1 MTQEASFEALG
12 DLLDPDFLASLGDVD
27 VDKILTQFDAL
38 HPLISEPPV
47 ESEEPAPPEEPA
59 TPEKP
64 ASPPVFAWMR
74 NDTPS
79 PKKELEEELIVT
91 GRAQRWTLGKTIAA
105 SEKATVREALG
116 EDGRRAAVK
125 VLPRS
130 HRDNEL
136 VDQEAAIACA
146 VSTHESVLDFFDYVK
161 TEEAGYI
168 FMELADGDLYSAVE
182 ASADGL
188 DEDTARGWFRQL
200 VSAVSH
206 CHSLGYAHRDLK
218 PENCLISNGELRLSD
233 FGSAVAMTSRDAGFS
248 CGTIQYAAPERF
260 CDLVS
265 PGFSHTPKGHTNLE
279 AVDLWSLGV
288 ILYILVKKQFPFV
301 EPSSRCRRFCRFFGG
316 QDESIL
322 EGLSTELR
330 DLIRQLLKSAPGER
344 LALEEISSHP
354 WVLNGGSQGSMAEG
368 AVCETGEQGLSLI
381 HI

>member
-161 TEEAGYI
+161 TCLLYTSDAADEE
-168 FMELADGDLYSAVE
+168 DSGDLGGRRIHNKKNKHE
-182 ASADGL
+182 Q
-188 DEDTARGWFRQL
+188 R
-200 VSAVSH
+200 
-206 CHSLGYAHRDLK
+206 
-218 PENCLISNGELRLSD
+218 EL
-233 FGSAVAMTSRDAGFS
+233 
-248 CGTIQYAAPERF
+248 
-260 CDLVS
+260 
-265 PGFSHTPKGHTNLE
+265 
-279 AVDLWSLGV
+279 
-288 ILYILVKKQFPFV
+288 
-301 EPSSRCRRFCRFFGG
+301 
-316 QDESIL
+316 ESVHYRI
-322 EGLSTELR
+322 
-330 DLIRQLLKSAPGER
+330 
-344 LALEEISSHP
+344 
-354 WVLNGGSQGSMAEG
+354 
-368 AVCETGEQGLSLI
+368 
-381 HI
+381 